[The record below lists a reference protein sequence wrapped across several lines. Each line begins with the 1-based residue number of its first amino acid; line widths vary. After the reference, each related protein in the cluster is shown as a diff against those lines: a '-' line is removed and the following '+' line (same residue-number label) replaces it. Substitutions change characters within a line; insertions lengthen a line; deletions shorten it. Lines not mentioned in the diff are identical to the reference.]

1 MCGNVCGLVLA
12 TPTGSC
18 LAVIKE
24 PTRPKFEWLLQCFM
38 LTLAGQCLV
47 YTASI
52 YIYKEISVCM
62 FVPSFWPNLW
72 VDFSETW
79 HDDRL

>member
-1 MCGNVCGLVLA
+1 MKCSLF
-12 TPTGSC
+12 
-18 LAVIKE
+18 
-24 PTRPKFEWLLQCFM
+24 KFERPLVPSYWILMSGLLFLWLIF
-38 LTLAGQCLV
+38 LV
-47 YTASI
+47 VIWGGGGGGSLYI
-52 YIYKEISVCM
+52 YIYKEMSVCT